1 MYINGRNVVIT
12 KKDIEKACR
21 CSNPPKY
28 LGLKLAEFVTTIID
42 EDTTFSFNSESDFIK
57 IIYEGM
63 EEERLISVI
72 HRSNEEC

>member
-1 MYINGRNVVIT
+1 MYLNGRIIVIQ
-12 KKDIEKACR
+12 KEDVEKACR
-21 CSNPPKY
+21 CSNPHKY

-72 HRSNEEC
+72 KRSDAE